1 MCGGVWLCVHEFLG
15 TNLRE
20 GGREEG
26 RKEGRA
32 GRAAG
37 AYVIGLTTT
46 LPAER
51 IADYCDEVHPTLA
64 QIDLDDIINKLR
76 SR

>member
-1 MCGGVWLCVHEFLG
+1 MTEDPAQGV
-15 TNLRE
+15 
-20 GGREEG
+20 
-26 RKEGRA
+26 RA

-51 IADYCDEVHPTLA
+51 IADYCDEEHPTLA
-64 QIDLDDIINKLR
+64 EIDLDDIINKLR